1 MTIFFIIMMQEYAI
15 IVAGGSGNRM
25 KSEIPKQFL
34 EVKGLPI
41 LMHTIKAFRGY
52 SELLKIIVV
61 LPADQ
66 IAFWNKLCSQ
76 HSFQVNYTLI
86 EGGASRF
93 ASVKNGLQSI
103 KDQIGLVAVHD
114 GVRPVISSKII
125 AASYSEAAEK
135 GSAVTSVPLKD
146 SIRKVETDGK
156 NTAMDRSVF
165 QLIQTP
171 QTFRLEWMQKA
182 FQIGYSD
189 QFTDCASVLESAGY
203 PIHLIPGSYE
213 NIKITTPEDLRW
225 AEIYLQNS

>member
-1 MTIFFIIMMQEYAI
+1 MITMQEYAI

-34 EVKGLPI
+34 KIHGLPI
-41 LMHTIKAFRGY
+41 LMHTINAFSDY
-52 SELLKIIVV
+52 SKSLKIILV

-66 IAFWNKLCSQ
+66 IVFWNQLCAE

-86 EGGASRF
+86 EGGDSRF
-93 ASVKNGLQSI
+93 ASVKNGLLSI
-103 KDQIGLVAVHD
+103 KDNSGLVAVHD
-114 GVRPVISSKII
+114 GVRPVIRNEII
-125 AASYSEAAEK
+125 AASYSRAAEQ

-146 SIRKVETDGK
+146 SIRKVETNGD
-156 NTAMDRSVF
+156 NAAMDRSVF

-171 QTFRLEWMQKA
+171 QTFRLDWMQKA
-182 FQIGYSD
+182 FQTAYND
-189 QFTDCASVLESAGY
+189 QFTDCASVLEAAGY

-225 AEIYLQNS
+225 AEIYLQSP